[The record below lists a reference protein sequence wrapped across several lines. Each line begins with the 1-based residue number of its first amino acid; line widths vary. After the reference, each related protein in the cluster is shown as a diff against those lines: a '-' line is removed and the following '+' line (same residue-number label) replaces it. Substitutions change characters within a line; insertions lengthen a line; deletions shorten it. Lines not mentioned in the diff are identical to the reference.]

1 MRRFLAIGLAALWA
15 CAFAYGQAE
24 YAHAQGACTLTL
36 AQSPV
41 VNGLRLGM
49 TVDEV
54 LALFPGSREDKEV
67 SASLAGPP
75 GRYGTSSLLIR
86 PEKYSTK
93 AKFAGVSQITLQMLD
108 GRVSNMHVGYNGP
121 EYKHVDE
128 FVAKFIEGK
137 KLPAP
142 HAWEPYVGMDTQ
154 LKSLKCKGFELS
166 VFAGG
171 KNVHNINYV
180 QLEDV
185 AAKQKLKERRDKA
198 RGENFISKPWTL

>member
-1 MRRFLAIGLAALWA
+1 MRSLLAVCLVILGA
-15 CAFAYGQAE
+15 CAAARAQA
-24 YAHAQGACTLTL
+24 ACTMTL

-49 TVDEV
+49 TRDEV
-54 LALFPGSREDKEV
+54 LALFPGIRADKEV
-67 SASLAGPP
+67 SAELSQPANTLGVS
-75 GRYGTSSLLIR
+75 GLSIR
-86 PEKYSTK
+86 PDRYASK

-121 EYKHVDE
+121 EWKHVDD
-128 FVAKFIEGK
+128 FLAKFVEGK

-154 LKSLKCKGFELS
+154 LKILKCKGFEVS

-171 KNVHNINYV
+171 KSVHNINYV
-180 QLEDV
+180 QMVDLE
-185 AAKQKLKERRDKA
+185 ARQKLKERRDKA
-198 RGENFISKPWTL
+198 KGANFISKPWTM